1 MRRALLSL
9 RPQARRGLLPAGRQL
24 TPSAASRGF
33 ASPSSSAQA
42 PSKWPKRLLIGVSVL
57 AAAKYL
63 VHAQEAPEKKECRR
77 LLLLG
82 KDCVEKGD
90 VNQATRYF
98 KESFAAVRDRLTPTM
113 TITLACQYAM
123 LCESLNQHEAALSFY
138 QTAIKSLKAVHPIS
152 ARYVAGVKLMDWMG
166 ECYHHLGRYEPAEK
180 LFKKAIRL
188 YEKYHNELPD
198 QDPSRSSKRVVA
210 ALDMDVSN
218 VFLHYAQ
225 LMVSLERDSEAS
237 LMRKRLV
244 ELVRSSPVMQIQEAN
259 TLDQFDDLM
268 ALHAIR
274 KERRRKRGERHD
286 SSF

>member
-90 VNQATRYF
+90 VNQAT
-98 KESFAAVRDRLTPTM
+98 
-113 TITLACQYAM
+113 
-123 LCESLNQHEAALSFY
+123 SLP
-138 QTAIKSLKAVHPIS
+138 TAIKSLKAVHPIS